1 MGLIV
6 GTSVGM
12 RVASTCIGAAEGQ
25 LVGAFELA
33 VGCTKEDNYVR
44 FM

>member
-6 GTSVGM
+6 GNSVGIG
-12 RVASTCIGAAEGQ
+12 VIGAAEGQ

>member
-6 GTSVGM
+6 GNSVGM
-12 RVASTCIGAAEGQ
+12 GVIGAAEGQ

-33 VGCTKEDNYVR
+33 VGCTKDNKNVR
-44 FM
+44 

>member
-12 RVASTCIGAAEGQ
+12 RVASTCIGAEGQ

-44 FM
+44 

>member
-6 GTSVGM
+6 GNSVVGM
-12 RVASTCIGAAEGQ
+12 GVIGAAEGQ

-33 VGCTKEDNYVR
+33 VGCTKDNKHVR
-44 FM
+44 